1 VSVIVVLIA
10 LSLLVAIGFLIA
22 FLWAVRNGQYKDTY
36 TPSVRILFD
45 DNKDQAEKNKNP
57 EPQEHT

>member
-1 VSVIVVLIA
+1 VILIA
-10 LSLLVAIGFLIA
+10 ASLLVAASFLIA

-45 DNKDQAEKNKNP
+45 DEKKSSDK
-57 EPQEHT
+57 EK